1 MSNLQNI
8 AVESIQVPD
17 DRARSLDGAF
27 VEGLAGMIE
36 AEGLLQPITVREVDG
51 AYELIAGYHR
61 LSACTALGWD
71 TIPALVREADDTD
84 AALFETLENL
94 ARNELSALD
103 RARHFARFKRAYEA
117 KYGAIERGGD
127 RKSQAAEKSSKNQSA
142 DVALWSFHETIA
154 ERTGFSRRTIFA
166 YVAMWQ
172 GLDPSQYERLCALP
186 AVAGHFGQ
194 LKQLS
199 EQTHDVQDQA
209 LGLIETGQAGSV
221 GEALDVIA
229 GIDRKSGQDAV
240 IGRAVSAWSRLS
252 QAQRFG
258 LFDNFEA
265 DIRAYA
271 AERGWL

>member
-1 MSNLQNI
+1 MSPLRDIWINEI
-8 AVESIQVPD
+8 AVS
-17 DRARSLDGAF
+17 DRARQIDEAY
-27 VEGLAGMIE
+27 VEGLAVMIE
-36 AEGLLQPITVREVDG
+36 AEGLLQPIAVRHVGEG
-51 AYELIAGYHR
+51 YELVAGAHR
-61 LSACTALGWD
+61 LKACAALGWQA
-71 TIPALVREADDTD
+71 IPALVVEAN
-84 AALFETLENL
+84 ETEAVLYEVLENL

-117 KYGAIERGGD
+117 KYGPIERGGD
-127 RKSQAAEKSSKNQSA
+127 RKSKAVEKSSKNQSA

-229 GIDRKSGQDAV
+229 GIGRKSGQDAV